1 MILKELLIIN
11 LINKQ
16 ILKQYTFNTYGLNII
31 LGVKK
36 EENDE
41 SNGVGKTA
49 MVESLRYLLGSSI
62 PINFDNNPSLIDRD
76 IFLAIKVITDDKKSL
91 YIGRRI
97 VNKNYGY
104 YLFNDCVELDFN
116 KWNILEDEEYKTFIQ
131 DLVITNIK
139 DEVMPTFASL
149 REYLIREEKA
159 GFNDITLFNR
169 NAKGIYKNLAFLSQ
183 LPYSFEEEI
192 GKLKELQRNLNKE
205 LSIINSIGKEI
216 TILKMNEKKIR
227 SEILKL
233 DNILKSMDIAKKY
246 NIDEKKYRE
255 SKERINEVQSSIF
268 ELEHIKRQY
277 ERNISDLES
286 KSQKLQSMTD
296 LQPFYEQIIGYF
308 PNHLVK
314 NYEEVNN
321 FYKFM
326 VENRGEYFNS
336 KIIEIEKKLNIL
348 QKEQKELRNIIYNA
362 SKILKTTE
370 LIDDINNI
378 TEEMNSKNE
387 ILAEINVKIKMYNQK
402 GQINSKINL
411 IKQQIIE
418 VTEKNEKLFNK
429 YNDLI
434 KKLEGTFDKLVNV
447 AYGEEG
453 ILEYEYDNRTTLNAT
468 TGRIKIKCSIEDES
482 SHGRLYMKINM
493 FDLSWFLNRIDNN
506 VDIQL
511 LVHDGSYCKPDISV
525 KERLLDYVN
534 EYLLEKQRGQ
544 YFITLNI
551 DELHAEKIKTYKAQG
566 YVVAELNRENNHINR
581 FFGFKY

>member
-11 LINKQ
+11 LIDKQ
-16 ILKQYTFNTYGLNII
+16 ILKQYTFNSYGLNII

-49 MVESLRYLLGSSI
+49 MVESLRYLLGSTI

-76 IFLAIKVITDDKKSL
+76 IFLVMKVITDDKKSL

-97 VNKNYGY
+97 GNKNFGY
-104 YLFNDCVELDFN
+104 YLFNDCLDIDFN
-116 KWNILEDEEYKTFIQ
+116 KWNELQDEEYKIFIQ
-131 DLVITNIK
+131 DLIIANTK
-139 DEVMPTFASL
+139 DEGMPSFASL
-149 REYLIREEKA
+149 REYLIRDEKT
-159 GFNDITLFNR
+159 GFNDITLSNR

-183 LPYSFEEEI
+183 LPCSFEEEI
-192 GKLKELQRNLNKE
+192 GKLKDLQRNLNKE

-216 TILKMNEKKIR
+216 TTLKMNEKKIK
-227 SEILKL
+227 SEISKL

-246 NIDEKKYRE
+246 NVDEKKYRE
-255 SKERINEVQSSIF
+255 SKKRLNEVQSLIF

-277 ERNISDLES
+277 ERNINDLES
-286 KSQKLQSMTD
+286 KSKKLESMTD

-308 PNHLVK
+308 PNHLMK
-314 NYEEVNN
+314 NYEEVND
-321 FYKFM
+321 FYSFM

-336 KIIEIEKKLNIL
+336 KIKDIEKKLKSL
-348 QKEQKELRNIIYNA
+348 QKEQRELRNIIHDA

-378 TEEMNSKNE
+378 TEEINSKNE
-387 ILAEINVKIKMYNQK
+387 ILAETNVKIKMYDQK
-402 GQINSKINL
+402 GEINSKINS

-418 VTEKNEKLFNK
+418 VTGKNERIFNEYK
-429 YNDLI
+429 DLI

-453 ILEYEYDNRTTLNAT
+453 VLEYEYDNRTALNAT

-493 FDLSWFLNRIDNN
+493 YDLSWFLNRVDNN
-506 VDIQL
+506 ADIQF

-525 KERLLDYVN
+525 KEKLLDYID
-534 EYLLEKQRGQ
+534 EYLLQRQRGQ
-544 YFITLNI
+544 YFITVNI
-551 DELHAEKIKTYKAQG
+551 DELHAEKVKAYKTKG
-566 YVVAELNRENNHINR
+566 NIIAELNRENNHRNR